1 MLPPKPL
8 THRLGQAVDMALYE
22 HVWFEYSP
30 RDPAAE
36 LLMTNHW
43 RLKDSPS
50 CGETPSFHEGLYDTR
65 CTKPQNHQV
74 LRW

>member
-30 RDPAAE
+30 RDP
-36 LLMTNHW
+36 
-43 RLKDSPS
+43 S